1 MSENPNPSQKTY
13 HKKATGAA
21 LNTVKR
27 HTKEH
32 ELKLFGSCFWY
43 VALVIWPS
51 LSFANVKLLGVQQ
64 LTAARSYQS
73 VRAARV
79 DIHGD

>member
-43 VALVIWPS
+43 VGLVTWPS
-51 LSFANVKLLGVQQ
+51 LVFANVKLRSVQQ
-64 LTAARSYQS
+64 EF
-73 VRAARV
+73 
-79 DIHGD
+79 DG